1 VVDAPSAVLVVRVAA
16 SPYTRDADAPQGI
29 MALPDHT
36 LTGDRTAEVVEVADD
51 SPEALFELL
60 EARHWGDG
68 LPVVAPTTDRV
79 ERMLA
84 GSGDPD
90 AILGVVPPRD
100 GAATLRTVAINAV
113 MAGCRP
119 EVLPVVAAAVRAVTQ
134 PEVNL
139 RGVQA
144 TTHPVAPLVIVHGDI
159 VDRAGFNPSI
169 GVFGPGNRANATVGR
184 ALRFV
189 LMHVGGARPGAGD
202 AATQGQPSKYTY
214 CIAERASA
222 SPWAAYHRSRGLDAA
237 SAVTVACGENP
248 HNVHDMESVE
258 PVRLLTKAASVM
270 ATLGSNNACISQ
282 GEFFVVLCPEHA
294 ATIAAHG
301 WSRGDVQSFLYERAR
316 LPRGTLRAAFDS
328 VAWQPW
334 LTAIEDDATLLPMTD
349 DPDNIRVLVAGG
361 PGKHSCVIPSWGMT
375 KSVTVAV
382 DS

>member
-1 VVDAPSAVLVVRVAA
+1 VVPIVPIAA

-36 LTGDRTAEVVEVADD
+36 LSGDSIDEVVEVADD
-51 SPEALFELL
+51 SPEVLFELL
-60 EARHWGDG
+60 AARQWGDG
-68 LPVVAPTTDRV
+68 LPVVAPTVERV
-79 ERMLA
+79 ERMLDGA
-84 GSGDPD
+84 DADREGS
-90 AILGVVPPRD
+90 LGVVPPRD
-100 GAATLRTVAINAV
+100 GTATLRTVAINAV

-119 EVLPVVAAAVRAVTQ
+119 EVLPVVAAAVRALTR

-144 TTHPVAPLVIVHGDI
+144 TTHPVAPLVIVHGDA
-159 VDRAGFNPSI
+159 VERGGFNAGP
-169 GVFGPGNRANATVGR
+169 GTFGPGNRANATVGR
-184 ALRFV
+184 AVRFV

-202 AATQGQPSKYTY
+202 AATQGQPSKYAY
-214 CIAERASA
+214 CIAERADA
-222 SPWAAYHRSRGLDAA
+222 SPWPAYHRSRGVDAA

-248 HNVHDMESVE
+248 HNVHDMESDE

-294 ATIAAHG
+294 ATIAGHG

-316 LPRGTLRAAFDS
+316 LPRGTMRAAFDA
-328 VAWQPW
+328 VAWRPW
-334 LTAIEDDATLLPMTD
+334 LTAIEDDAALLPMTD
-349 DPDNIRVLVAGG
+349 DPDNVRVLVAGG

-375 KSVTVAV
+375 KSVTLAV
-382 DS
+382 EP